1 MNDFT
6 TQIQLLT
13 AQYAEEGERMFYSLS
28 APSAYAAAI
37 LVLLIIAII
46 IFTDLL

>member
-6 TQIQLLT
+6 TQIQLLN
-13 AQYAEEGERMFYSLS
+13 AQYAGEGERMFYSLS
-28 APSAYAAAI
+28 APSVYAAAI
-37 LVLLIIAII
+37 IVLLIIAII